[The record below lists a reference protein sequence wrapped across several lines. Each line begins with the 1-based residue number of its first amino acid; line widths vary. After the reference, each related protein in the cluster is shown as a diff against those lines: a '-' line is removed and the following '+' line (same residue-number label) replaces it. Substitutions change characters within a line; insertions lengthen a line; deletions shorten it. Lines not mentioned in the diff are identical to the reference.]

1 MSSSN
6 HFGRF
11 LGRLSVGRKLALIY
25 LLDLTAV
32 IYVSSIL
39 INEKFI
45 GIDFARKELAGNTYI
60 VGVREAL
67 VGPPLFSLNCPTD
80 HCALKDCVWRCNR
93 SSAAGRKS
101 PCFSSIWTTSRT
113 SMIPS
118 VTM

>member
-1 MSSSN
+1 MSSN
-6 HFGRF
+6 NPFGRL

-45 GIDFARKELAGNTYI
+45 GIDFARKELAGNTSI

-67 VGPPLFSLNCPTD
+67 VGATLAANDP
-80 HCALKDCVWRCNR
+80 A
-93 SSAAGRKS
+93 SSAVAGAAAARRRCAQSS
-101 PCFSSIWTTSRT
+101 PVAVCAAVCPRRRRAN
-113 SMIPS
+113 
-118 VTM
+118 